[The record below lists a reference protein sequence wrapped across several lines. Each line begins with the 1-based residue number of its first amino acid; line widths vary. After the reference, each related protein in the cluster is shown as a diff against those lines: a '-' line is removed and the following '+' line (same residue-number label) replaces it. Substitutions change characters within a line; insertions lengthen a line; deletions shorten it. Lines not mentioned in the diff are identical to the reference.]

1 MSYYES
7 KLSALYA
14 DIDHEDGCAYPN
26 YCNGELRKT
35 SRLDELEKEMQRKE
49 VPETSPPGAPSDK
62 ELSQKE
68 KEVFSSLSGLN
79 DVVVPGSS
87 SSSSSAS
94 ASANSSSKEKDRAPI
109 HFIYSVGCFDLFH
122 YGHKILFSRMRRF
135 GGEGCK
141 LVIGVH
147 DDLSIYKLKAKWPI
161 DPLEKRLAN
170 VAKYADRAFVIPST
184 DPTPYLAAIID
195 KKVSVVFFP
204 FLSSLFVVHGSP
216 VRFFCFFSRYFF
228 CKRLEERPCMDGHSF
243 YSFCIVCVCFV
254 KARRNERALNPKAF
268 LHSWD
273 SLSLSPSTSR
283 CSGHHP
289 LRTIS
294 TTTKAENEEEEKRRG
309 RTVRKKRRSWIT
321 KQRSLC
327 T

>member
-195 KKVSVVFFP
+195 KKEAAFSVYMRGNDMPTFPGRQLIEKLGMRIHLFPYTSSVSSTMLREKL
-204 FLSSLFVVHGSP
+204 LSGAAH
-216 VRFFCFFSRYFF
+216 
-228 CKRLEERPCMDGHSF
+228 KTNK
-243 YSFCIVCVCFV
+243 
-254 KARRNERALNPKAF
+254 KADP
-268 LHSWD
+268 
-273 SLSLSPSTSR
+273 
-283 CSGHHP
+283 HHP
-289 LRTIS
+289 KRTKLLQS
-294 TTTKAENEEEEKRRG
+294 HEA
-309 RTVRKKRRSWIT
+309 SP
-321 KQRSLC
+321 Q
-327 T
+327 